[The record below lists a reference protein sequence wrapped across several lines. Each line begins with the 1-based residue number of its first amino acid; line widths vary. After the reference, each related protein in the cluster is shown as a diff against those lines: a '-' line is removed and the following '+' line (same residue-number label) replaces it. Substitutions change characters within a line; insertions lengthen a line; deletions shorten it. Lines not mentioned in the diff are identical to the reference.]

1 MRLNSFGDELCL
13 FFWFNFICCLWILF
27 KNYYLNILRSPP
39 RHTHFGK
46 KGGRGGVGGRFLFRY
61 QIQFVVFY
69 FDCRLQKTNKQTK
82 EPSEISGDWCQ
93 RCEMPSLFSF
103 SVLLLSSWELFY
115 YIEHSEPQQLRL
127 SLSLSHTFSF
137 TSHLNISY
145 ETSLISLHF
154 FLPLSLFSV
163 LFFSFFET
171 FSFFFLEF
179 SLSLP

>member
-1 MRLNSFGDELCL
+1 
-13 FFWFNFICCLWILF
+13 LF

-39 RHTHFGK
+39 RHTHFGT
-46 KGGRGGVGGRFLFRY
+46 KGGRGGGRGQVLISLPNSNRRLLFR
-61 QIQFVVFY
+61 
-69 FDCRLQKTNKQTK
+69 LSTSKNKQTK

-127 SLSLSHTFSF
+127 SLSLSLSYILVHLPPQHFIWNLFDFSSF
-137 TSHLNISY
+137 LSPSF
-145 ETSLISLHF
+145 SLLSVIF
-154 FLPLSLFSV
+154 FV
-163 LFFSFFET
+163 FET